1 MGRGRRRRRG
11 LGLIRKWRFTI
22 VLEPA
27 YFGSERLIFALELG
41 DTALRV
47 RGCRG
52 GRSVGSF
59 GGAAGGGD
67 GVASACSVGRRLLL
81 KPTDFRG
88 KRPLFALELGDAA
101 LRIRG
106 GSRGRLSL

>member
-1 MGRGRRRRRG
+1 MGRARRRRRG
-11 LGLIRKWRFTI
+11 LGLIRKLRFTI

-52 GRSVGSF
+52 GQSVGSSGRGSRRRGR
-59 GGAAGGGD
+59 GGA
-67 GVASACSVGRRLLL
+67 SLFIGRRLLL